1 MGDFMK
7 NSTWDEAS
15 FEKMINE
22 YSTGLIKYCYS
33 ILGNYHDSQDAA
45 QDAFLRIFYM
55 RKSMK
60 DPGAFKAYL
69 YKTAYNIC
77 IDCIR
82 RKKRIK
88 AVNDRYIEYCE
99 SPEKD
104 KSYISEELLAALQ
117 KLKPSDRALVYG
129 IAVEERSFKE
139 MSAILQRT
147 ESTLRK
153 RYERAKI
160 KLKDDMDLMAGR

>member
-1 MGDFMK
+1 
-7 NSTWDEAS
+7 
-15 FEKMINE
+15 
-22 YSTGLIKYCYS
+22 
-33 ILGNYHDSQDAA
+33 
-45 QDAFLRIFYM
+45 M
-55 RKSMK
+55 RKSLK
-60 DPGAFKAYL
+60 DPGAVKAYL

-82 RKKRIK
+82 RKKRAK
-88 AVNDRYIEYCE
+88 AVNDRYIEYYE
-99 SPEKD
+99 SPEKS
-104 KSYISEELLAALQ
+104 KNYISEELLAALQ

-160 KLKDDMDLMAGR
+160 KLKNDMDLMAGG